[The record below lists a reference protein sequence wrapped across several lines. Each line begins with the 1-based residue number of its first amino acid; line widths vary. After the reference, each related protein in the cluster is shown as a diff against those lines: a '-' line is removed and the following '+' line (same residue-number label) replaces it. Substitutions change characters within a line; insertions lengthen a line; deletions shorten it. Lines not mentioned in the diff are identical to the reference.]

1 MTTRTRYPAPSS
13 APAQR
18 PRLRLSA
25 LSVAHCLLAV
35 LALLLVAL
43 LTLRAIPAYDLYW
56 QLKTGEV
63 IASTRHVP
71 HTDLFSY
78 TAYGD
83 PWYVQEWLSEV
94 VFYDLWKTL
103 GKESLLF
110 LRVGVDGELVTFDM
124 PDFKVGAE
132 YHASASRCSRR
143 GARRIFST
151 AGRK

>member
-43 LTLRAIPAYDLYW
+43 MTLRAIPAYDLYW
-56 QLKTGEV
+56 QLKTGEL
-63 IASTRHVP
+63 ICSTRHVP
-71 HTDLFSY
+71 RTDLFSY

-83 PWYVQEWLSEV
+83 PWYVQEWLTEV
-94 VFYDLWKTL
+94 LFYGLWKSF
-103 GKESLLF
+103 GPESLIL
-110 LRVGVDGELVTFDM
+110 LRVAIL
-124 PDFKVGAE
+124 
-132 YHASASRCSRR
+132 
-143 GARRIFST
+143 T
-151 AGRK
+151 AAFGL